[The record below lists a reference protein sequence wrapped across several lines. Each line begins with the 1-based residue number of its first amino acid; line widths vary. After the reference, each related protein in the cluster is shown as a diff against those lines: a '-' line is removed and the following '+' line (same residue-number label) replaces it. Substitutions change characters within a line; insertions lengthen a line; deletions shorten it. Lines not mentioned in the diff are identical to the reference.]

1 MLEQQAAVRNLVGHP
16 PRVDAALQVPAVDV
30 VDRSG
35 TEGQVNK
42 LAHFPEL
49 TWVANPI
56 TPGPEA
62 Q

>member
-1 MLEQQAAVRNLVGHP
+1 
-16 PRVDAALQVPAVDV
+16 VDAALQIPAVHV

-42 LAHFPEL
+42 LAHFPQL

-56 TPGPEA
+56 TPRPQA